1 MGFAYVIWLFQPSS
15 KPIITTLLLLLTPLL
30 ILPLKVEADGGV
42 HVVVTG
48 SEQSHVI

>member
-1 MGFAYVIWLFQPSS
+1 
-15 KPIITTLLLLLTPLL
+15 LL